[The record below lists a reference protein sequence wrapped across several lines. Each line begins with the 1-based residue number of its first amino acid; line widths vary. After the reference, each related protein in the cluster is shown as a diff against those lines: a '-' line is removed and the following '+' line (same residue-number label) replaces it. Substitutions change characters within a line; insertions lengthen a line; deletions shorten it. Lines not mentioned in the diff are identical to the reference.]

1 MLVELGHAPRR
12 GEDGEFMIQVVEQR
26 PRKTEE
32 IVTALSAPRKPRV
45 RQESEDEGY
54 PSIGRPRLRPED
66 AELLVSRLYK
76 VPRRPPAE
84 VTKSEVAK
92 PRRTAAEQ
100 RAYLDRLVKPRVE
113 ELAPEL
119 DEAISEAGRRLLKN
133 GITWPSF
140 SSPEKDR
147 SVPKKEKRTRLAQAG
162 FAICERGNPS
172 ARSSTSSRPTSG
184 GSSPSQCAQ
193 PLEAK
198 DASPSTPSPSIPH
211 DPERAELHEDKC
223 LSGNSELPLTEEAP
237 SSPQFQE
244 RVEPPEVQELEPEEV
259 LEEEVMEE
267 STGAWLERLLG
278 PAKFPGR
285 SFERR
290 SGKEQRERL
299 EELAKPRQVKEPE
312 PTTLPSK
319 PRSPRSQQE
328 ACKRLAQPRKPK
340 TLEAAATETAEG
352 MAEGDTALQE
362 ADEETDGV
370 ESAPVKIIPSLLAQC
385 PPRLERIDEEAKEA
399 RSQPRRS
406 PHPHGRSERSRSQGA
421 RGRCAPY
428 AVPVVPRHLVEP
440 VEHRS
445 REAKA
450 WRRPAHGTHGKDHE
464 DLTPEEIAKIANL
477 LAGEVEVEESE
488 AMLHNID
495 ALYSQLMGQTN
506 LCPEA
511 VDSADSEDLGAE
523 PDLAGMVP
531 EPEPCEQLAEDFVK
545 ASSGPAQECDGENL
559 LADIDRLYSQMLD
572 GKGLEPTAHTY
583 EVTISQPA
591 ALEVRQLAEMRPEM
605 LEAAPEPAEPLSEAS
620 MEDLPGLLEEVLWSA
635 ILLTRGAAG
644 RKLEPGCAEEC
655 LLRLLP
661 PSCLAQAACLVALPS
676 SLLQRLAT
684 ELPKVHTAL
693 ELSPGA
699 ARIEDKALLHSVRE
713 ARDQLLSSAARA
725 EAASEAAEG
734 NASRPSSGGRSSGTS
749 KKRLKSKPRRSSMSY
764 WTDESLDALEAPKR
778 GATHRST

>member
-1 MLVELGHAPRR
+1 MGACLPGGLKKNRLKRR
-12 GEDGEFMIQVVEQR
+12 
-26 PRKTEE
+26 
-32 IVTALSAPRKPRV
+32 
-45 RQESEDEGY
+45 
-54 PSIGRPRLRPED
+54 
-66 AELLVSRLYK
+66 
-76 VPRRPPAE
+76 
-84 VTKSEVAK
+84 
-92 PRRTAAEQ
+92 
-100 RAYLDRLVKPRVE
+100 
-113 ELAPEL
+113 LAR
-119 DEAISEAGRRLLKN
+119 RRLLKN

-644 RKLEPGCAEEC
+644 RKLEPGCAEDGIAEAVRIYA
-655 LLRLLP
+655 LLPCTALQVPCRSVSCGCCRQAAWPRLPIDAPHVVFKAIVRLLK
-661 PSCLAQAACLVALPS
+661 AACLVALPS

-684 ELPKVHTAL
+684 ELPKAGGLLFFHIFPLQRAA
-693 ELSPGA
+693 GA
-699 ARIEDKALLHSVRE
+699 AGAYGIGAFPRCCANRGHCISVPPLHQDIVVPPGQGVAALGARGTKA
-713 ARDQLLSSAARA
+713 
-725 EAASEAAEG
+725 
-734 NASRPSSGGRSSGTS
+734 
-749 KKRLKSKPRRSSMSY
+749 
-764 WTDESLDALEAPKR
+764 
-778 GATHRST
+778 